1 MILHGHVAEGLSGE
15 VECVPLRGLTVGL
28 RAAPAAR
35 PRNSMKSESRELVTC
50 TFAQGARN
58 ESLGSSTC
66 FKLRVRWRETA
77 LVTLK
82 PGARFDADRFRA
94 AVTDAGQDT
103 RHVEVRLR
111 GAVRLQDVAYSVEA
125 RPGLLLAFSSSSAS
139 RLQQYSGKTIRAR
152 ARVSSPVRSP
162 LELDLIAIE

>member
-1 MILHGHVAEGLSGE
+1 MRHPLAAILIVMAVAVAVPARASAQIDE
-15 VECVPLRGLTVGL
+15 VRIVVNGLTCNLCAAGL
-28 RAAPAAR
+28 ER
-35 PRNSMKSESRELVTC
+35 
-50 TFAQGARN
+50 
-58 ESLGSSTC
+58 SLR
-66 FKLRVRWRETA
+66 KLDVVSKVRVSLDEETA

-103 RHVEVRLR
+103 RQVELRLR
-111 GAVRLQDVAYSVEA
+111 GAVRQQDGAYSVEA

-139 RLQQYSGKTIRAR
+139 RLQQYNGKTIRAR
-152 ARVSSPVRSP
+152 ARVSSPIRSP

>member
-1 MILHGHVAEGLSGE
+1 MRHPLAAILIVMAVAL
-15 VECVPLRGLTVGL
+15 
-28 RAAPAAR
+28 AAPARASAQIDEVR
-35 PRNSMKSESRELVTC
+35 IVVNGLTCNLCAAGLERSLRKLDAVSNVRVT
-50 TFAQGARN
+50 
-58 ESLGSSTC
+58 LDD
-66 FKLRVRWRETA
+66 ETA

-103 RHVEVRLR
+103 RLVELRLR
-111 GAVRLQDVAYSVEA
+111 GAVRQLDGAYSVEA
-125 RPGLLLAFSSSSAS
+125 RPGMLLAFSSSSAS

-162 LELDLIAIE
+162 LQLDLIAIE

>member
-1 MILHGHVAEGLSGE
+1 MRHPLAAILIVMAVAVAAPGRASAQIDE
-15 VECVPLRGLTVGL
+15 VRIVVNGLTCNLCAAGL
-28 RAAPAAR
+28 ERSLR
-35 PRNSMKSESRELVTC
+35 KLDVVSKVRVT
-50 TFAQGARN
+50 
-58 ESLGSSTC
+58 LDD
-66 FKLRVRWRETA
+66 ETA

-103 RHVEVRLR
+103 RQVELRLR
-111 GAVRLQDVAYSVEA
+111 GAVRQQDGTYSVEA
-125 RPGLLLAFSSSSAS
+125 RPGVLLAFSSSSAS
-139 RLQQYSGKTIRAR
+139 KLQQYSGKTIRAR

>member
-1 MILHGHVAEGLSGE
+1 MRHPLAAILIVMAVA
-15 VECVPLRGLTVGL
+15 V
-28 RAAPAAR
+28 AAPARASAQIDEVR
-35 PRNSMKSESRELVTC
+35 IVVNGLTCNLCAAGLERSLRKLDVVSKVRVT
-50 TFAQGARN
+50 
-58 ESLGSSTC
+58 LDD
-66 FKLRVRWRETA
+66 ETA

-103 RHVEVRLR
+103 RQVELRLR
-111 GAVRLQDVAYSVEA
+111 GAVRQQDGAYSVEA
-125 RPGLLLAFSSSSAS
+125 RPGQLLAFSSSSAS
-139 RLQQYSGKTIRAR
+139 KLQHYSGKTIRAR

>member
-1 MILHGHVAEGLSGE
+1 MRHPLAAILIVMAVAVVAPARASAQIDE
-15 VECVPLRGLTVGL
+15 VRIVVNGLTCNLCAAGL
-28 RAAPAAR
+28 ERSLR
-35 PRNSMKSESRELVTC
+35 KLDVVSKVRVT
-50 TFAQGARN
+50 
-58 ESLGSSTC
+58 LDD
-66 FKLRVRWRETA
+66 ETA

-103 RHVEVRLR
+103 RQVELRLR
-111 GAVRLQDVAYSVEA
+111 GAVRQQDGAYSVEA
-125 RPGLLLAFSSSSAS
+125 RPGMLLAFSSSSAS
-139 RLQQYSGKTIRAR
+139 KLQHYSGKTIRAR

>member
-1 MILHGHVAEGLSGE
+1 MGRLLSALVAMAVGVLVVPAVASAQIDE
-15 VECVPLRGLTVGL
+15 VRIVVNGLTCNLCAAGL
-28 RAAPAAR
+28 ERSLR
-35 PRNSMKSESRELVTC
+35 KLDVVSKVRVT
-50 TFAQGARN
+50 
-58 ESLGSSTC
+58 LDD
-66 FKLRVRWRETA
+66 ETA

-103 RHVEVRLR
+103 RQVELRLR
-111 GAVRLQDVAYSVEA
+111 GAVRQHDGAYSVEA
-125 RPGLLLAFSSSSAS
+125 RPGLLLAFSRSSAS
-139 RLQQYSGKTIRAR
+139 KLQQYSGKTIRAR

>member
-1 MILHGHVAEGLSGE
+1 MRRLIPALAFVTAVALVVPAVASAQIDE
-15 VECVPLRGLTVGL
+15 VRIVVNGLTCNLCAAGL
-28 RAAPAAR
+28 ERSLR
-35 PRNSMKSESRELVTC
+35 KLDVVSKVQVT
-50 TFAQGARN
+50 
-58 ESLGSSTC
+58 LDD
-66 FKLRVRWRETA
+66 ETA

-103 RHVEVRLR
+103 RQVELRLR
-111 GAVRLQDVAYSVEA
+111 GAVRQQDGAYSVEA
-125 RPGLLLAFSSSSAS
+125 RPGMLLAFSSSSAS
-139 RLQQYSGKTIRAR
+139 KLQQYSGKTIRAR